1 MKYIIFVIMFSW
13 CVMPL
18 NAFKNIEIS
27 KKKIIDTLQK
37 NNPTSLATFN
47 QFCSKYDQLV
57 IDFFD
62 SKNNLS
68 LAHHVKRMQRDLVIF
83 NDAAH
88 DEKFAAVQP
97 ILIELNHELEAL
109 VTVLKQ
115 YTHSKNSVGL
125 AFKVRRFKKLLPSPI
140 NKWTEFSLFWS
151 LNHRLSC

>member
-18 NAFKNIEIS
+18 NAFKNIETS

-37 NNPTSLATFN
+37 NNPTSLATFK
-47 QFCSKYDQLV
+47 QFCMKYDQSV

-68 LAHHVKRMQRDLVIF
+68 LAHHVKRMQRDLALF
-83 NDAAH
+83 NDVAH
-88 DEKFAAVQP
+88 DEQFITVQAMF
-97 ILIELNHELEAL
+97 IDLNRELEAL

-115 YTHSKNSVGL
+115 YTSSRNSVGL
-125 AFKVRRFKKLLPSPI
+125 AFKVRRFKKLLPRPI

-151 LNHRLSC
+151 LNHRLNC